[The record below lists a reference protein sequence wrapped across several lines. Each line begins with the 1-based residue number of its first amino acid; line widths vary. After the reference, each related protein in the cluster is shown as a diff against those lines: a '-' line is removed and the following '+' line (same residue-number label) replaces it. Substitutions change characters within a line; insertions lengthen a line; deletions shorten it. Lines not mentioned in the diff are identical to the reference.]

1 MSLLMICCNGLWSL
15 TILNLRPY
23 TYCQQ
28 WFTAQATASISRS
41 RLQYLVSASIKLLD
55 EKLTGL
61 PSWSIHAPRPFWLAS
76 HSITIS
82 FCGSKYCNIVLS
94 LTSAFSA
101 SSILVCVSSHTNSA
115 FFFTRARRSC
125 VLAARLGINF
135 PRSGCPV
142 PIFSYFFLFFEPIP
156 IFSYFLTKTSY
167 FSYFL
172 AGEAKICNKIENG
185 IIVVCV
191 FEWNLS

>member
-1 MSLLMICCNGLWSL
+1 MICCNGLWSL

-94 LTSAFSA
+94 LTCL
-101 SSILVCVSSHTNSA
+101 SSYTNST

-125 VLAARLGINF
+125 VLSARLGINF
-135 PRSGCPV
+135 PRYLNIPSSDCSSCLFLGTANRFIPWIFFASGFNPSFIRV
-142 PIFSYFFLFFEPIP
+142 WP
-156 IFSYFLTKTSY
+156 K
-167 FSYFL
+167 
-172 AGEAKICNKIENG
+172 
-185 IIVVCV
+185 
-191 FEWNLS
+191 